1 MKKVM
6 FVTLIAL
13 MSCMLVLSVSAT
25 DFELEWSNIVHVSY
39 DEIRKAD
46 DTANLVC
53 GTDTAL
59 INTPTL
65 PSGETGCIFWGWAS
79 ADNSDIA
86 SYSYSIDDGEK
97 VTDPSYRFTT
107 EDAVK
112 AAGPGEYDWR
122 FKVPVPLKEGTQLVK
137 IYADFEDGDS
147 EVIWMAE
154 ITVGDGSTGGS
165 TGTGDTTEDPQP
177 PKTGDGNVIVA
188 VAAAGIIMTVLFK
201 KKVSA

>member
-25 DFELEWSNIVHVSY
+25 DFELEWTNVVHVSY

-46 DTANLVC
+46 DTTHLTC
-53 GTDTAL
+53 GTDTTI

-79 ADNSDIA
+79 ANDSDIVG
-86 SYSYSIDDGEK
+86 YSYSIDDGEK

-122 FKVPVPLKEGTQLVK
+122 FKVAVPLKEGTQLVK
-137 IYADFEDGDS
+137 IYADFEDSDS

-154 ITVGDGSTGGS
+154 VTVGDGSTGGS
-165 TGTGDTTEDPQP
+165 TGGDTTEDPQP
-177 PKTGDGNVIVA
+177 PKTGDVNVIVA
-188 VAAAGIIMTVLFK
+188 VAAAGIVMTVLFK

>member
-112 AAGPGEYDWR
+112 AAGP
-122 FKVPVPLKEGTQLVK
+122 
-137 IYADFEDGDS
+137 
-147 EVIWMAE
+147 
-154 ITVGDGSTGGS
+154 
-165 TGTGDTTEDPQP
+165 
-177 PKTGDGNVIVA
+177 
-188 VAAAGIIMTVLFK
+188 
-201 KKVSA
+201 